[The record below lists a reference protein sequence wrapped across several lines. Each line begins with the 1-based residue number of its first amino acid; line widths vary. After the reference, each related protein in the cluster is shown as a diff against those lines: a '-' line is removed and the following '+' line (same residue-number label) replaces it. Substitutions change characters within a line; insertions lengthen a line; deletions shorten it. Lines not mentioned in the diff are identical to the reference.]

1 MNTQTTLLGLALLMG
16 GIAGVRAQDTPQDIP
31 KKELP
36 KKAVCVICDFQSNA
50 HGEEKA
56 AAGVR
61 YKGKTYYFC
70 NTSEVA
76 TFKKDPEGY
85 MPPVLPRP
93 APEFSL
99 KTLDEKTVTKADYK
113 DKILL
118 VDYWATH
125 CKPCVETMPEL
136 QKLSQ
141 KYADKDVIILG
152 VSIDDEG
159 AKVVKPFVTKR
170 KFTYT
175 MALDTGKDPA
185 WKEFKVRGIPALFLI
200 DKEGQIV
207 KQWSGKPKKGEVEAA
222 IKTLIESSP

>member
-1 MNTQTTLLGLALLMG
+1 MNTKVTVIGMALLLG
-16 GIAGVRAQDTPQDIP
+16 GISGVRAQETPQDIP

-36 KKAVCVICDFQSNA
+36 KKAVCVVCDSQSNA

-61 YKGKTYYFC
+61 YKGKSYYFC
-70 NTSEVA
+70 NASEVA

-93 APEFSL
+93 APQFSL
-99 KTLDEKTVTKADYK
+99 KTLDDKTVATADYR

-118 VDYWATH
+118 VDYWATW
-125 CKPCVETMPEL
+125 CKPCIETMPEL
-136 QKLSQ
+136 QKLSL
-141 KYADKDVIILG
+141 KYADKDVSILG
-152 VSIDDEG
+152 VALDEEG

-170 KFTYT
+170 KFTYP
-175 MALDTGKDPA
+175 MALDGGKEPV

-200 DKEGQIV
+200 DKEGKIV
-207 KQWSGKPKKGEVEAA
+207 KQWTGKPKKGEVEEA
-222 IKTLIESSP
+222 IKTLLKP